1 MFRATSIGLIIEG
14 ENIIFIKKHMQIIER
29 EYRNNEEDFL
39 KIRNLLIE
47 SYTIK
52 KSFFNWGVARWDIVR
67 YRVQAKNFISGEKN
81 FLQKHHLWETEEGK
95 LVGTTLTENND
106 HDLVIIVHPDFEELE
121 DRMFDWA
128 EKLESHS
135 SKNIKTC
142 VYAQNEKRQE
152 LLKKRG
158 YKKHSEAEYMRS
170 FDLSKDIKDFEL
182 PKGFT
187 IRNVHLLNDFENRIN
202 VHQNAFE
209 NKGFDLEAYKLLRQ
223 APGYQIEND
232 LVIVS
237 PDGQF
242 VCFCVVW
249 VDDTNNFAEIEP
261 FGTHSEFRNIG
272 LGKALLTDVLKRLK
286 ARNLDRVYI
295 SSGPEPALGNRL
307 YESVGFSDKR
317 KAYWWIKDL

>member
-1 MFRATSIGLIIEG
+1 
-14 ENIIFIKKHMQIIER
+14 
-29 EYRNNEEDFL
+29 
-39 KIRNLLIE
+39 
-47 SYTIK
+47 
-52 KSFFNWGVARWDIVR
+52 
-67 YRVQAKNFISGEKN
+67 
-81 FLQKHHLWETEEGK
+81 
-95 LVGTTLTENND
+95 
-106 HDLVIIVHPDFEELE
+106 
-121 DRMFDWA
+121 
-128 EKLESHS
+128 
-135 SKNIKTC
+135 
-142 VYAQNEKRQE
+142 
-152 LLKKRG
+152 
-158 YKKHSEAEYMRS
+158 MRS

-187 IRNVHLLNDFENRIN
+187 IRHVHLLNDFENRIN

-209 NKGFDLEAYKLLRQ
+209 NKGFDLEVYKLLRQ